1 MVPQQQVLLEQ
12 QPFLFQQ
19 GLELLFKFAFVDLG
33 QLVDQRFQF
42 GDVLAGVRQ
51 LALDRHQLAVVPRG
65 WIGHGMASEPK
76 S

>member
-1 MVPQQQVLLEQ
+1 LVPQQQVLLEQ

-19 GLELLFKFAFVDLG
+19 GLELLLKFAFVDLG
-33 QLVDQRFQF
+33 QLADQRFQF

-51 LALDRHQLAVVPRG
+51 LALDRLQLAVVPWG
-65 WIGHGMASEPK
+65 WIGHGMACGPK